1 MNSDINMHLSDRVL
15 HNANIGMW
23 EIDEGA
29 APRMYGSETMLGL
42 LGVTEQLTPEQLY
55 HAWYDNIHPDHYD
68 AVAAVVD
75 RMISGEQAEVQYP
88 WYLHG
93 EMIYVRCGG
102 IRDYSYTQGV
112 RLEGCHQDVTETV
125 HIQKQMDN
133 NISYMKDFE
142 PLDEK
147 EQAAV
152 EEVKSILYNKYMI
165 PCTGCKYCVDGCPM
179 NIQIPRLFN
188 QMNKLTA
195 FNDKGAFDAYN
206 HITAE
211 SGKASDCV
219 GCGACEESCPQ
230 KLEIRELLVKVAE
243 TFEK

>member
-1 MNSDINMHLSDRVL
+1 MEPVKGGSL
-15 HNANIGMW
+15 ANITDEAKAVFDALGNKSPASYAIRFAAGFDGVLCVLSGM
-23 EIDEGA
+23 
-29 APRMYGSETMLGL
+29 STL
-42 LGVTEQLTPEQLY
+42 EQV
-55 HAWYDNIHPDHYD
+55 HDNIGF
-68 AVAAVVD
+68 
-75 RMISGEQAEVQYP
+75 ME
-88 WYLHG
+88 
-93 EMIYVRCGG
+93 
-102 IRDYSYTQGV
+102 
-112 RLEGCHQDVTETV
+112 
-125 HIQKQMDN
+125 
-133 NISYMKDFE
+133 DFE
-142 PLDEK
+142 PLSE
-147 EQAAV
+147 EEHAAV

-195 FNDKGAFDAYN
+195 FNDKGAFDAYK

-211 SGKASDCV
+211 SGKASVCV